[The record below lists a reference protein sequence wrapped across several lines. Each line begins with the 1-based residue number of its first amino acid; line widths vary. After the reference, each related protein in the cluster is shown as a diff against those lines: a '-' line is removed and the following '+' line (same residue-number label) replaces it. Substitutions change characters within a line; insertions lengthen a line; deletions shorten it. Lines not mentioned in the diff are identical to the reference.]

1 MEPLIGFTLPQ
12 PEQAPVH
19 DLQGVGFQVDQHE
32 EQAIFRGRQGT
43 DLIDGKAARRAK
55 FAIQPPGGHPG
66 VERRLEGRDQ
76 AVKLFTGQTAQIQ
89 QFRGAG
95 VDVTEA

>member
-1 MEPLIGFTLPQ
+1 MQPLIGFTLAQ
-12 PEQAPVH
+12 PKQAPVH

-32 EQAIFRGRQGT
+32 EQAIFRGRQRTGPV
-43 DLIDGKAARRAK
+43 DAKAARRAG
-55 FAIQPPGGHPG
+55 FAIEPPRGHPALK
-66 VERRLEGRDQ
+66 RRLEGRHQ
-76 AVKLFTGQTAQIQ
+76 AGKLLPGHTGQIQ